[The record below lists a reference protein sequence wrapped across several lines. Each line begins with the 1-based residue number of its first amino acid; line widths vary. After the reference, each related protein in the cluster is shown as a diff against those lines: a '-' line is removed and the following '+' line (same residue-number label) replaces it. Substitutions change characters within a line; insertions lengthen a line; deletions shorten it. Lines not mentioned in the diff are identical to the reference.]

1 LNSKENFTHVEK
13 SIYIYVLIPFLVS
26 HTPKKHDFFEEVYS
40 IVKEIPSGRVTSYG
54 AIAQALG
61 SKKSSRMV
69 GWAMNA
75 CHNRPE
81 IPAHR
86 VVNRNG
92 LLTGK
97 MHFSSPTEM
106 EERLVKEGIQ
116 VYKDQILEFQKFFW
130 DPTIELQ
137 VK

>member
-1 LNSKENFTHVEK
+1 MISKDNFTQVEK

-26 HTPKKHDFFEEVYS
+26 HTPKQHDFFELVYQ
-40 IVKEIPSGRVTSYG
+40 IVKEIPFGRVTSYG

-61 SKKSSRMV
+61 AKKSSRMV

-97 MHFSSPTEM
+97 MHFKTPTEM
-106 EERLVKEGIQ
+106 EERLLKEGIF
-116 VYKDQILEFQKFFW
+116 VEKDQIIDFKTFFW
-130 DPTIELQ
+130 DPTIELDL
-137 VK
+137 K

>member
-1 LNSKENFTHVEK
+1 MNSRATH
-13 SIYIYVLIPFLVS
+13 
-26 HTPKKHDFFEEVYS
+26 HDFFEQVYD
-40 IVKEIPSGRVTSYG
+40 IVKEIPLGRVTSYG

-61 SKKSSRMV
+61 TKKSSRMV

-97 MHFSSPTEM
+97 MHFSTPTEM
-106 EERLVKEGIQ
+106 EDLLVKEGIQ
-116 VYKDQILEFQKFFW
+116 VNKDQILEFQNIFW
-130 DPTIELQ
+130 DPNIELQ
-137 VK
+137 IK